1 MRRLMISTMVVGVAL
16 LGASSAASAA
26 AGHRKAATK
35 CPVGHSHV
43 IVADA
48 QAQVYVAPLVAE
60 GSLLPE
66 VPVLYGCAYGHRKSY
81 ELGPSPGTGAGSP
94 GGTSDSELYTLA
106 GPIVAFEESSKRE
119 LFPGLRFDDYIV
131 VRDLRNGRVLRRLPT
146 GTPATPP
153 ENPGDVGVGGATAI
167 VLKSDGAVAWI
178 VAVNGKTTEYQVHTV
193 DKTGSRTVASGP
205 EIAPSSLALVGSTL
219 YWTQGGKPMSA
230 TLN

>member
-1 MRRLMISTMVVGVAL
+1 MRRLMIFIMVVGVAL

-26 AGHRKAATK
+26 DGHRKAPTK

-48 QAQVYVAPLVAE
+48 QAQVYVGPLVAE

-66 VPVLYGCAYGHRKSY
+66 VPVFYGCTYGQKKSY
-81 ELGPSPGTGAGSP
+81 ELGKPEGGSP
-94 GGTSDSELYTLA
+94 DGSGGSRLYTLA
-106 GPIVAFEESSKRE
+106 GVIVAYEEYSTTN
-119 LFPGLRFDDYIV
+119 LQPGVRHTEVIV
-131 VRDLRNGRVLRRLPT
+131 VRNLHDGRVLNRLPT
-146 GTPATPP
+146 GTPTMPP

-178 VAVNGKTTEYQVHTV
+178 VAVSGKTTEYQVHAF
-193 DKTGSRTVASGP
+193 DKAGSRVLASNT
-205 EIAPSSLALVGSTL
+205 EIAPSSLALAGSTL

-230 TLN
+230 ALN